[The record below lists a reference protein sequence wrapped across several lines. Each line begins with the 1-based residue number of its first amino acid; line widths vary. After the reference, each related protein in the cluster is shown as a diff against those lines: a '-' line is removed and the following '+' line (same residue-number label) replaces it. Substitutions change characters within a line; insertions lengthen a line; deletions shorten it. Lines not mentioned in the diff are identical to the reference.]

1 MFETDY
7 LVLHMIPD
15 LQIPLR
21 THTQAR
27 THTSHATSRRHKD
40 LMMLHM
46 DTQEERSCYL
56 YIDAIGGLQYVYV
69 AFQEAGGRL
78 RIN

>member
-1 MFETDY
+1 
-7 LVLHMIPD
+7 
-15 LQIPLR
+15 
-21 THTQAR
+21 
-27 THTSHATSRRHKD
+27 
-40 LMMLHM
+40 MMLHM
-46 DTQEERSCYL
+46 DTQEERSRYL